1 MYGDLD
7 IDERLSYLDREYLGA
22 WEDNA
27 APAQIQYQT
36 IPPRQKVRRGTYSV
50 PLGTEAAGQS
60 LLSLNFMV
68 GSPTDRQRLFAL
80 VILSYVLMETGAS
93 PVKQAL
99 LSRGIGQSGEA
110 WLDSST
116 GQMVFSFVVKDAQA
130 DQLEAFGQTV
140 FDALRQLAEHGFLK
154 EQLRSAIHS
163 YEFSLREEDYGYRP
177 KGLAYGMD
185 MMKSWLNGGDPIE
198 AMKIWTYFDALQEG
212 VETGYF
218 EQLVR
223 EVFLEN
229 EFYTLTAADPQEGK
243 EERAEEEEKAALE
256 AQRTAMTQQQR
267 QQLVADTQAL
277 LAWQSQSDRPE
288 DIAKVP
294 CLKREDIDPMHRER
308 DICQEDGVLCLP
320 QQTNGIFY
328 ARLYFSLAGLSE
340 AELADAAILARIL
353 GRMDTRQYR
362 YDTLPIAI
370 DLATG
375 GISARAGV
383 LPQGDTGRPVL
394 VFQCRALVRNLEET
408 MELSQEILL
417 HTVLQV
423 ESLRKILLEWK
434 ADFDRFYDNDGH
446 AAAIQ
451 RAAALVDGESALR
464 DRLEG
469 LSFFDALQRRM
480 EDLPAL
486 MERLRVLAKRVLVR
500 ENVHLAFS
508 TDAEDLPVVKEQLLH
523 LQRQLPAG
531 KALQG
536 TVTLAKEDIRAE
548 AVTTGAKIVYNAS
561 VGHFNAPGHQGGWNV
576 VKNLINTEYLWN
588 EVRVKGGAYGCGMNV
603 NRRGY
608 LSFYSY
614 RDPNLKATYRA
625 FEGGAAFLRA
635 FSQSGADLT
644 KYILGAVNVL
654 DRPKSFSDRFSLAL
668 SRYFAGVT
676 AEMLQQERQEMLSL
690 TAADLQA
697 YAKWMAETHRDE
709 SRCTFGSAALTS
721 EAADFFDQVRTLT
734 LPRKGGET
742 Q

>member
-1 MYGDLD
+1 MEHLY
-7 IDERLSYLDREYLGA
+7 EKASA
-22 WEDNA
+22 SA
-27 APAQIQYQT
+27 AY
-36 IPPRQKVRRGTYSV
+36 
-50 PLGTEAAGQS
+50 
-60 LLSLNFMV
+60 
-68 GSPTDRQRLFAL
+68 
-80 VILSYVLMETGAS
+80 
-93 PVKQAL
+93 
-99 LSRGIGQSGEA
+99 
-110 WLDSST
+110 
-116 GQMVFSFVVKDAQA
+116 
-130 DQLEAFGQTV
+130 
-140 FDALRQLAEHGFLK
+140 LK

-486 MERLRVLAKRVLVR
+486 MERMEK
-500 ENVHLAFS
+500 
-508 TDAEDLPVVKEQLLH
+508 
-523 LQRQLPAG
+523 
-531 KALQG
+531 
-536 TVTLAKEDIRAE
+536 
-548 AVTTGAKIVYNAS
+548 TG
-561 VGHFNAPGHQGGWNV
+561 
-576 VKNLINTEYLWN
+576 
-588 EVRVKGGAYGCGMNV
+588 
-603 NRRGY
+603 
-608 LSFYSY
+608 
-614 RDPNLKATYRA
+614 
-625 FEGGAAFLRA
+625 
-635 FSQSGADLT
+635 
-644 KYILGAVNVL
+644 
-654 DRPKSFSDRFSLAL
+654 
-668 SRYFAGVT
+668 
-676 AEMLQQERQEMLSL
+676 
-690 TAADLQA
+690 
-697 YAKWMAETHRDE
+697 
-709 SRCTFGSAALTS
+709 
-721 EAADFFDQVRTLT
+721 
-734 LPRKGGET
+734 
-742 Q
+742 